1 MVNIDLQTV
10 QQLHVSMRPGESN
23 RDCVLFAEPLAP
35 SAPVLDD
42 LILLRMGL
50 RGFKTLISQH
60 RRHKCILVGMKSV
73 AK

>member
-1 MVNIDLQTV
+1 MICSGGRKEVIAAWPD
-10 QQLHVSMRPGESN
+10 ESN
-23 RDCVLFAEPLAP
+23 RDCVLFAKPLAP

-50 RGFKTLISQH
+50 RGFKTLKSQY

-73 AK
+73 TK